1 MTNEIVCPHCKTAFT
16 VDEAGYA
23 AIVQQVRGKEFD
35 RELHA
40 RLAGAEREKQAALEV
55 ADKEAKRAQLEATAE
70 LEARIATLTEQ
81 LIAKQREQD
90 AAEKAKQ
97 QELKLAEQEA
107 AKAASEA
114 SAAKD
119 IEIERLKAALA
130 SKQTEQKLAVTEA
143 VTGLEKQNAE
153 LASKLALAAAEQQNE
168 QQSLKQGYELQIRS
182 LSEEIERQK
191 QLKAK
196 LSTKMVGETLEQ
208 HCEIEFNSV
217 RSMAFPRATFEKD
230 NDASGGTKG
239 DFIFRDFDENGIEI
253 VSIMFEMK
261 NENETT
267 ATKRKNID
275 FLDKLDKDRR
285 AKNCEYAVLVSLL
298 EAESELYNRGIVDLS
313 HVHEKTFVVRPQF
326 FVPLIGL
333 LRNAGLSALGYK
345 NELELVRQQEVDLT
359 SFEGKLE
366 DFKVGFARNF
376 DLATRQSS
384 DAIDAIDKAIAS
396 LEKTKQ
402 ALLKSNNNL
411 RLANDKLQDVS
422 VKRLTRGNPTMAQ
435 KFKELEG

>member
-1 MTNEIVCPHCKTAFT
+1 MTNEIVCPHCHKAFT

-35 RELHA
+35 KELHA
-40 RLAGAEREKQAALEV
+40 RLESAEREKQAALEL
-55 ADKEAKRAQLEATAE
+55 AEKDAKRAQLEAQAE
-70 LEARIATLTEQ
+70 LEKRVAALTEQ
-81 LIAKQREQD
+81 LASKQREQE
-90 AAEKAKQ
+90 AAEKAKA
-97 QELKLAEQEA
+97 QEFKIAEQEA
-107 AKAASEA
+107 AKAALEA

-119 IEIERLKAALA
+119 AEIERLKAELA
-130 SKQTEQKLAVTEA
+130 AKQTEQKLAVTEA
-143 VTGLEKQNAE
+143 VAALEQQKTALETQ
-153 LASKLALAAAEQQNE
+153 LALAEAEQKNE
-168 QQSLKQGYELQIRS
+168 QQSLKQSYELQIRT
-182 LSEEIERQK
+182 LNDEIERQK
-191 QLKAK
+191 ELKAK

-239 DFIFRDFDENGIEI
+239 DFIFRDFDENGTEI

-267 ATKRKNID
+267 ATKRKNDD

-298 EAESELYNRGIVDLS
+298 EAESELYNRGIVDKS
-313 HVHEKTFVVRPQF
+313 HVYPKMFVVRPQF
-326 FVPLIGL
+326 FLPLIGL
-333 LRNAGLSALGYK
+333 LRNAGLNALGYK

-359 SFEGKLE
+359 NFEGKLE

-376 DLATRQSS
+376 DLATRQST
-384 DAIDAIDKAIAS
+384 DAIEAIDKAIAQ

-402 ALLKSNNNL
+402 SLLKSNNNL

-435 KFKELEG
+435 KFKELES